1 MQPTHSTH
9 KHKHSALKRKPIK
22 RHQHCVLSCVLSS
35 CCVCPWVCVC
45 VWQRGKVINILFY
58 SNWLAM
64 ISQNWLDIPI
74 ASDEYI
80 FYSLFTHR
88 MNWEIT
94 SVSHCN
100 RFNSHRSH
108 FRVCVCSTQRLSVFY
123 CRLVGRAYTFDT
135 RLSLTPFSFVLLHC
149 CSIPPHWRVVCATL
163 SQTQTVG
170 QTDGQFDHRSLFA
183 FNNFTTFVI
192 WLDIEFHSGFRHWG
206 YSIIIL
212 IGMLRQSYWFWDCV
226 LEAPIWSTYCI

>member
-1 MQPTHSTH
+1 MQPTHST
-9 KHKHSALKRKPIK
+9 HKHSALKRKPIK

-108 FRVCVCSTQRLSVFY
+108 LCVCVCVRPNASLS
-123 CRLVGRAYTFDT
+123 
-135 RLSLTPFSFVLLHC
+135 
-149 CSIPPHWRVVCATL
+149 SIAVWSDERTL
-163 SQTQTVG
+163 STLAFHSLLFRLFCCIVVLSPPIG
-170 QTDGQFDHRSLFA
+170 VWCVRPCLKLKPLGKRMANLIIALCLHSIISPHLLFDWIL
-183 FNNFTTFVI
+183 NFTPGLGI
-192 WLDIEFHSGFRHWG
+192 EDI
-206 YSIIIL
+206 
-212 IGMLRQSYWFWDCV
+212 
-226 LEAPIWSTYCI
+226 A